1 MDKETSEEALERA
14 IKAHRRVFV
23 PGRSWP
29 VQANRTIAENVLN
42 QELGH
47 FADRHSPY
55 HLDQETRDLLLAH
68 TRQDAAQALLNTIS
82 MMEEIHRLKK
92 TLSILGFALF
102 VSLVWIEVW
111 KYWPFIKEWLEGMIV
126 PSK

>member
-1 MDKETSEEALERA
+1 MEKETSEEALERA
-14 IKAHRRVFV
+14 IKLQSKYFV

-29 VQANRTIAENVLN
+29 VQVNRTIAENVLN
-42 QELGH
+42 QELGR

-68 TRQDAAQALLNTIS
+68 TRQDAAHALLNTIS

-92 TLSILGFALF
+92 TLRTLGFALF
-102 VSLVWIEVW
+102 VILVGSAVW
-111 KYWPFIKEWLEGMIV
+111 KYWPLIKEWLEGMIV